1 MQSVSPILTSYHIR
15 NTAQFYKEKM
25 GFTITSSMPEM
36 GYLIVSRDSV
46 ELHFSLHKSGSPAT
60 TMTQCYIRVNNI
72 DVLYAEYEAAG
83 VVHPNASLN
92 TSRGVCMN
100 SPRWMAM
107 ETHCA
112 SARFPTIKT
121 ALYGC
126 ARRTTAS
133 QAGYGHSAYANKQ
146 V

>member
-36 GYLIVSRDSV
+36 GYLIVSRGGV

-83 VVHPNASLN
+83 VVHPNGKLEHKPW
-92 TSRGVCMN
+92 GII
-100 SPRWMAM
+100 
-107 ETHCA
+107 E
-112 SARFPTIKT
+112 FT
-121 ALYGC
+121 ALDGDGN
-126 ARRTTAS
+126 ALRI
-133 QAGYGHSAYANKQ
+133 GQ
-146 V
+146 VPHD

>member
-1 MQSVSPILTSYHIR
+1 MIGDQVMQSVSPILTSYHIR

-46 ELHFSLHKSGSPAT
+46 ELHFSLHKSSSPAT

-83 VVHPNASLN
+83 VVHPNGKLEHKPW
-92 TSRGVCMN
+92 GMH
-100 SPRWMAM
+100 
-107 ETHCA
+107 E
-112 SARFPTIKT
+112 FT
-121 ALYGC
+121 ALDGDGN
-126 ARRTTAS
+126 ALRI
-133 QAGYGHSAYANKQ
+133 GQ
-146 V
+146 VPHD